1 MRHIFPAAILV
12 IFGSLSV
19 AFTLPA
25 NAQTISSKPGTVFRD
40 CANCPEMVVI
50 PAGSVVIGSGV
61 EETTRENVPEAISV
75 RDRPLHQVTIARP
88 FAVGRFEVTK
98 EQYAFFIKETGN
110 TSATGCNI
118 WDFAA
123 VRWNLDPEKSWR
135 DPGFSQGDN
144 EPALCVS
151 WDDAKA
157 FVEWLGHSTG
167 KRYRLLTEAE
177 WEYAA
182 RAGSTTARFW
192 GDGRDQACIYSNS
205 FDLSAAN
212 RLATPEARKNPDKYF
227 ACDDGHIFTAPV
239 GSYQPNAFGL
249 FDVIGNAWEWV
260 EDCFHDTYDG
270 APTDGSAW
278 TEGECKYRVN
288 RGGGWGNP
296 PGYSRLG
303 RRDKLV
309 PDLRGQTVG
318 LRVTRSL
325 D

>member
-1 MRHIFPAAILV
+1 MHIVRAVVLAIIGFLGMSCMSPA
-12 IFGSLSV
+12 F
-19 AFTLPA
+19 
-25 NAQTISSKPGTVFRD
+25 AQTASSKPGMVFRD
-40 CANCPEMVVI
+40 CAGCPEMVVV
-50 PAGSVVIGSGV
+50 PPGSVVIGSGI

-75 RDRPLHQVTIARP
+75 RDRPQHKVTIARS

-98 EQYAFFIKETGN
+98 EQYALFIKEAGYT
-110 TSATGCNI
+110 AAAGCFI

-123 VRWNLDPEKSWR
+123 GRWNLDPEKSWR
-135 DPGFSQGDN
+135 DPGFSQAEN
-144 EPALCVS
+144 EPAVCVS
-151 WDDAKA
+151 WDDAKS
-157 FVEWLGHSTG
+157 FVEWLGHKTG

-182 RAGSTTARFW
+182 RAGSTTARYW
-192 GDGRDQACIYSNS
+192 GDDRDQACTYSNS

-212 RLATPEARKNPDKYF
+212 SLATPEARKNPDKF
-227 ACDDGHIFTAPV
+227 FNCDDGHIFTAPV
-239 GSYQPNAFGL
+239 GSYKPNAFGL
-249 FDVIGNAWEWV
+249 YDVIGNAWEWV

-270 APTDGSAW
+270 APSDGSAW

-309 PDLRGQTVG
+309 PDLRGHTVG
-318 LRVTRSL
+318 FRVTRSL